1 MEKKS
6 LNLNPTMKLLT
17 FPLNFVSKVYLMDLV
32 LFSANYNWV
41 DKSDTL
47 NIGKY
52 LMNKN
57 NIR

>member
-1 MEKKS
+1 
-6 LNLNPTMKLLT
+6 MKLLT
-17 FPLNFVSKVYLMDLV
+17 FQLNFVLKVYVMDLV
-32 LFSANYNWV
+32 LFSANYNCV

-47 NIGKY
+47 KIDKY

>member
-17 FPLNFVSKVYLMDLV
+17 FQLNFVSKVYLMDLV

-41 DKSDTL
+41 DKSNTL
-47 NIGKY
+47 NIDKY